1 MATIGGRIL
10 VAPTT
15 VLTRDLPAADT
26 TIHVKHNQ
34 MVNGDRVY
42 LEAGGQVEWIAIT
55 SGPTAESGG
64 YYYSCIRNLDGSGAN
79 DWAAGDAVL
88 NTGTTGDGYIDIY
101 SIDSIRS
108 GTQYGPT
115 IVGNIRTGTVY
126 SNLIEAWAVGNLNG
140 LYGYGVDTYGA
151 AFGKYVNNCSF
162 ITIDPTN
169 GIRMIWKNGLGANV
183 EVAQW
188 DINGSLT
195 IGQVA
200 ASQDNIYIAS
210 GAISLRV
217 NTTTY
222 INLTT
227 GGVITIGQVTA
238 SQDNIY
244 MSAGALSIRNNTTER
259 IGMTAAGILTIKNS
273 AGSAVFTFDASSGAE
288 FTLPLTLASGGGIYQ
303 GTGTFAS
310 PTTGLKIYNSGG
322 IGMIAGYNGGALQWY
337 GNTDGKLYAG
347 AGYVWLDAS
356 GLTLKR
362 STLYYYG
369 IRWTNSSGVVRGQ
382 VDTDDSGFYID
393 NRSDDGTRVVNLNL
407 VNSSSGVRYISFQ
420 VGSGSYWQF
429 DNEGTGSGGQGF
441 G

>member
-1 MATIGGRIL
+1 MSRL
-10 VAPTT
+10 
-15 VLTRDLPAADT
+15 
-26 TIHVKHNQ
+26 
-34 MVNGDRVY
+34 
-42 LEAGGQVEWIAIT
+42 
-55 SGPTAESGG
+55 
-64 YYYSCIRNLDGSGAN
+64 
-79 DWAAGDAVL
+79 
-88 NTGTTGDGYIDIY
+88 
-101 SIDSIRS
+101 
-108 GTQYGPT
+108 
-115 IVGNIRTGTVY
+115 
-126 SNLIEAWAVGNLNG
+126 
-140 LYGYGVDTYGA
+140 
-151 AFGKYVNNCSF
+151 
-162 ITIDPTN
+162 
-169 GIRMIWKNGLGANV
+169 
-183 EVAQW
+183 AQW

-222 INLTT
+222 IYLTT
-227 GGVITIGQVTA
+227 GGVITIGQVAA

-322 IGMIAGYNGGALQWY
+322 IGMIAGYTAGVVQWY

-347 AGYVWLDAS
+347 AGNILLDAS

-369 IRWTNSSGVVRGQ
+369 IRWTNSSGIVRGQ

-393 NRSDDGTRVVNLNL
+393 NRSDDGTRVVNFNL

-429 DNEGTGSGGQGF
+429 DNEGTGSGGRGSVDFTWSDLAIDGGVNIGTEGGVCYDNDLVLAGGIMVGRTADPAAGDIEYTGKLISYKNSTEYPGWIYVPLAAPATNATYWEAKTFSTVGSSTQIDMSSAVTGF
-441 G
+441 GMPAGIKAYNVQLIAKDFGRKYYEFIFYRANLDVLVSRICPAVGLECADR